1 MRRSGIVL
9 GITTVALLGLGAS
22 LGAAEF
28 SEVVRGIQAADVV
41 WKPGQQGSPKK
52 AAPNQWFC
60 FRKKFDLPQKQGVLE
75 AKIACDSKY
84 WLWVN
89 GQRVVFEGQLK
100 RGPSPK
106 GSYYDLVDLGPHLQE
121 GENTIAILLWY
132 FGKHSFS
139 HRDSGSPSLLFELNT
154 GSKSIV
160 SDSSWKAKLH
170 PAYGNTG
177 DPQPNYRLPE
187 SNIRFDA
194 RSELAGWEFPGFDD
208 STWDTA
214 VEIVEPNGGLGSELV
229 QRPIPQWKDF
239 GLRTYVD
246 PKPVPYVA
254 DGQLLVG
261 KLPYNAQV
269 TPYLQVEAKAG
280 LRIGVQTDNYRGGS
294 APNVRAEYITR
305 DGVQEFEALGW
316 MSGHE
321 VHYSIPADVKVL
333 ALKYRETGY
342 ATEFT
347 GSFECDDAEL
357 DKLWKKAQ
365 RTLYVTMRDTY
376 MDCPDRERAQWWGD
390 EVIELEE
397 AFYALDPASHHMARK
412 GILELARWQK
422 PTGQLFSPVPAGN
435 WDKELPTQMLASIGE
450 YGFWNYYWHTG
461 DRQTLETVFPAV
473 RRYLE
478 LWQVDDQ
485 GLVVPR
491 KGDWTWGD
499 WGENKDMP
507 LLFNG
512 WYSLALEGYAKMS
525 DLLGDSEEAEL
536 ARSRRRKLHQ
546 SFNENFWNGKEYRS
560 PDYQG
565 ETDERGHALAV
576 LAGIAEPEKYEAIRS
591 VFAAEYHASPYMEK
605 YVLEALF
612 RMGYPK
618 AACARMKRRY
628 RAMIESPLTT
638 LWEGWGIGKEGFGG
652 GTYNH
657 AWSGGPLTLMS
668 KDIAGIA
675 PLEAGYQRF
684 AVRPQLGGLSHV
696 EATVD
701 SVAGEITLA
710 IKRSNESMSLT
721 LTVPEGTTAEV
732 SLPADYPD
740 IEAVEEVTRET
751 AEETQPLILQAGT
764 WKLRAKVGSSDSRAQ
779 EAQQR

>member
-9 GITTVALLGLGAS
+9 GIALAAVLGLDAS
-22 LGAAEF
+22 LRAAEF
-28 SEVVRGIQAADVV
+28 SEAAHGIQAANVV
-41 WKPGQQGSPKK
+41 WKSDQQGTPKK

-60 FRKKFDLPQKQGVLE
+60 FRRQFDLPEKPSIGNTLV
-75 AKIACDSKY
+75 ACDSKY

-89 GQRVVFEGQLK
+89 GKRVVLEGQLK
-100 RGPSPK
+100 RGPSPT
-106 GSYYDLVDLGPHLQE
+106 GSYFDLVELGPYLRK
-121 GENTIAILLWY
+121 GDNTIALLMWY
-132 FGKHSFS
+132 FGKDGFS
-139 HRDSGSPSLLFELNT
+139 HRDSGSPSLLFELNA
-154 GSKSIV
+154 GSESIV
-160 SDSSWKAKLH
+160 SDSRWKAKRH
-170 PAYGNTG
+170 PAFGST
-177 DPQPNYRLPE
+177 DDSQPNYRLPE

-194 RSELAGWEFPGFDD
+194 RSDGVGWELPGFDD
-208 STWDTA
+208 SPWEAA
-214 VEIVEPNGGLGSELV
+214 VEPTEPNGGLGSELV
-229 QRPIPQWKDF
+229 ERPIPQWKDF
-239 GLRTYVD
+239 GLRNYEGS
-246 PKPVPYVA
+246 KSFPYVA
-254 DGQLLVG
+254 DGQTIMG

-280 LRIGVQTDNYRGGS
+280 RRIGIQTDNYRGGS
-294 APNVRAEYITR
+294 APNVRAEYVTR

-321 VHYSIPADVKVL
+321 VHYSIPAGVKVL

-342 ATEFT
+342 ATEFS
-347 GSFECDDAEL
+347 GSFKCDDVALNE
-357 DKLWKKAQ
+357 LWKKAQ
-365 RTLYVTMRDTY
+365 RTLYITMRDTY

-397 AFYALDPASHHMARK
+397 AFYALDPASHHLARK

-422 PTGQLFSPVPAGN
+422 TTGQLYSPVPAGN

-450 YGFWNYYWHTG
+450 YGFWNYYWHSG
-461 DRQTLETVFPAV
+461 DRQTLEAVYPAV

-512 WYSLALEGYAKMS
+512 WYSLALEGYAKLS

-536 ARSRRRKLHQ
+536 ARARRQRLHQ
-546 SFNENFWNGKEYRS
+546 SFNETFWNGKEYRS

-576 LAGIAEPEKYEAIRS
+576 LAGIVEPEKYEAIRE
-591 VFAAEYHASPYMEK
+591 VFATEYHASPYMEK

-612 RMGYPK
+612 KMGC
-618 AACARMKRRY
+618 AAEACTRMKQRY

-668 KDIAGIA
+668 KYVAGIA
-675 PLEAGYQRF
+675 PLEAGYKRF
-684 AVRPQLGGLSHV
+684 AVRPQLGGLSDI

-701 SVAGEITLA
+701 SVAGKITIA

-732 SLPADYPD
+732 FLPADYPD
-740 IEAVEEVTRET
+740 IAAVEEVSRET
-751 AEETQPLILQAGT
+751 VEETQPLILRAGT
-764 WKLRAKVGSSDSRAQ
+764 WKLLAKPRRD
-779 EAQQR
+779 